1 MPSPTPRT
9 SGPTPAAAKT
19 ERLLN
24 LVIALLATRQP
35 LSRARI
41 REAVPDYQDGSDEA
55 FERMFERDKDELR
68 VLGIPLRT
76 EPLDPFFDDEVGY
89 RIDEREYAL
98 PQVDLEPDEL
108 AVVGLAARAWS
119 QASLAG
125 PAAQALRKLD
135 ATGLVRDEASVSG
148 IEPLLH
154 TREAAFEPVRDA
166 VLSRTRL
173 TFDYRGGGGAG
184 VTSRRVEPWG
194 LTSWHGR
201 WYLTAHDLDRDAP
214 RVFRLDRVVGTPR
227 TAGRASAFTVPQDHD
242 ATAMI
247 RRTYGDD
254 AGTAATRV
262 RLLVRAGAA
271 SSLRRR
277 GRVEPGDGDA
287 GWDAV
292 ELEVGNVGALVQEIC
307 AAGPDVRVAA
317 PPEVRDA
324 VVAALTAVARAH
336 GAVG

>member
-1 MPSPTPRT
+1 MPRT
-9 SGPTPAAAKT
+9 KGPSPAAAKT

-35 LSRARI
+35 LSKARI
-41 REAVPDYQDGSDEA
+41 REAVPDYQNGNDEA

-68 VLGIPLRT
+68 ALGIPLRT
-76 EPLDPFFDDEVGY
+76 EPLDPFFDDELGY

-98 PQVDLEPDEL
+98 PQIDLEPDEL
-108 AVVGLAARAWS
+108 AVVGLAARSWS

-135 ATGLVRDEASVSG
+135 AAGLVRDEASVAG

-154 TREAAFEPVRDA
+154 TREPAFEPARDA
-166 VLSRTRL
+166 VLSRTVL

-201 WYLTAHDLDRDAP
+201 WYLTGHDLDRDAP
-214 RVFRLDRVVGTPR
+214 RVFRLDRVVGTPG
-227 TAGRASAFTVPQDHD
+227 TLGRAGSFEVPADHD

-247 RRTYGDD
+247 RRSYGED
-254 AGTAATRV
+254 AGTTTRV
-262 RLLVRAGAA
+262 RLLVREGAA

-277 GRVEPGDGDA
+277 GGVEPGQGDP
-287 GWDAV
+287 GWDTLV
-292 ELEVGNVGALVQEIC
+292 LEVTNVGGLVQEIC
-307 AAGPDVRVAA
+307 AAGPEVRVVEPA
-317 PPEVRDA
+317 EVRDA
-324 VVAALTAVARAH
+324 VVTALTAVTRAH
-336 GAVG
+336 GGRG

>member
-1 MPSPTPRT
+1 MPSPKART

-41 REAVPDYQDGSDEA
+41 REAVPDYQDGTDEA

-68 VLGIPLRT
+68 ALGIPLRA
-76 EPLDPFFDDEVGY
+76 EAVDPFFDDEVGY

-98 PQVDLEPDEL
+98 PQVDLDPDEL

-135 ATGLVRDEASVSG
+135 AAGLVRDEASVSG

-154 TREAAFEPVRDA
+154 TREPAFEPVRDA

-227 TAGRASAFTVPQDHD
+227 GVGRPGAFRVPEEHD

-247 RRTYGDD
+247 RRTYGED
-254 AGTAATRV
+254 AGARTTV
-262 RLLVRAGAA
+262 RLLVRDGAA

-277 GRVEPGDGDA
+277 GTVEPGDGEA
-287 GWDAV
+287 GWDSLDLRV
-292 ELEVGNVGALVQEIC
+292 TNVGALVQEVC
-307 AAGPDVRVAA
+307 AAGPDVRVAS

-324 VVAALTAVARAH
+324 VVVALTAVARAH
-336 GAVG
+336 GGEV